1 MLLLMVAR
9 RIFLGNDLNGLSVLS
24 STLRTSILGTCA
36 ALSTV
41 AATSRWP
48 ATRCDPAGPMFR
60 RTHRAHLFCRPWRV
74 LAGQT
79 LIGGTITG
87 CRQVM
92 SDPTRQVEQIC
103 RSTARLNPA
112 CPHEEPHTV
121 VLVSPTRVRLA
132 GQARARTSSTS
143 RSEEPIYLVV
153 LRRRQSAHVLAT
165 ASVCSPPPLWRL
177 RCDCPCMGAV
187 QHACGPLCML
197 FCIGHRFAWKCRSV
211 IRMAFGC
218 PA

>member
-24 STLRTSILGTCA
+24 STLRTSIQGTCA

-41 AATSRWP
+41 AATSWWP

-165 ASVCSPPPLWRL
+165 ASVCSPPPL
-177 RCDCPCMGAV
+177 
-187 QHACGPLCML
+187 
-197 FCIGHRFAWKCRSV
+197 
-211 IRMAFGC
+211 
-218 PA
+218 

>member
-1 MLLLMVAR
+1 MEAR
-9 RIFLGNDLNGLSVLS
+9 RIFLGNDLNGLCSLLRSGPPSRAPALRILPSRRQVGDLLPGAISQAQYSVGLM
-24 STLRTSILGTCA
+24 GFTCFA
-36 ALSTV
+36 V
-41 AATSRWP
+41 
-48 ATRCDPAGPMFR
+48 
-60 RTHRAHLFCRPWRV
+60 RARV

-121 VLVSPTRVRLA
+121 VLVSPTRVCLVD
-132 GQARARTSSTS
+132 QSRARTSSTS
-143 RSEEPIYLVV
+143 RSEEPIYWVV
-153 LRRRQSAHVLAT
+153 LRRRQSAHVLASLLCAPHPPFGVGDAIAHAWGLCSMLVDPCACCSALVT
-165 ASVCSPPPLWRL
+165 GLHGSV
-177 RCDCPCMGAV
+177 V
-187 QHACGPLCML
+187 V
-197 FCIGHRFAWKCRSV
+197 V

>member
-1 MLLLMVAR
+1 MVER

-24 STLRTSILGTCA
+24 STLQTSILGTCA

-41 AATSRWP
+41 AATSWWP
-48 ATRCDPAGPMFR
+48 ATRCDPAGPMFG
-60 RTHRAHLFCRPWRV
+60 RTQRAHLFCRPWRV

-79 LIGGTITG
+79 LLGGTITG
-87 CRQVM
+87 CRQVI
-92 SDPTRQVEQIC
+92 SGPTRQVEQIC

-112 CPHEEPHTV
+112 CPHEETHTV

-153 LRRRQSAHVLAT
+153 LRRQQSAHVLAT
-165 ASVCSPPPLWRL
+165 LLCAPHPPFGIGDG

-187 QHACGPLCML
+187 LHACGPLCML
-197 FCIGHRFAWKCRSV
+197 FCIGHRFAWKCRNV

>member
-24 STLRTSILGTCA
+24 SALRTSILGTCA

-79 LIGGTITG
+79 RLGGTSTG
-87 CRQVM
+87 CLQVV
-92 SDPTRQVEQIC
+92 SGPTWQVEQIFKP
-103 RSTARLNPA
+103 TARFDPTW
-112 CPHEEPHTV
+112 PHEEPDIV
-121 VLVSPTRVRLA
+121 VLVSATRVCLA
-132 GQARARTSSTS
+132 GQTRDRTSSTS
-143 RSEEPIYLVV
+143 RSEEPIYLVG
-153 LRRRQSAHVLAT
+153 LRRRQSAPVPAT
-165 ASVCSPPPLWRL
+165 LVCAPHPHFGVGDAIAHAWGQCSMRVDPCACYSALVTRLHGSVV
-177 RCDCPCMGAV
+177 M
-187 QHACGPLCML
+187 
-197 FCIGHRFAWKCRSV
+197 
-211 IRMAFGC
+211 
-218 PA
+218 